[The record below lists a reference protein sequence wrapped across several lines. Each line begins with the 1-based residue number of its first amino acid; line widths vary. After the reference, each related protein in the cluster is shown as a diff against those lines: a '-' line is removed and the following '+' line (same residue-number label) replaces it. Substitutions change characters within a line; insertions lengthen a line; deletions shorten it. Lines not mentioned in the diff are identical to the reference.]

1 MVNRFASFASAYW
14 LCGLLLLPLV
24 QRASGADPHSRW
36 EPDIRAFEASDRTN
50 PPPAN
55 AILFVGSSS
64 IRMWASLKEDFSEFQ
79 IIQRGYGGSEMDDT
93 LHFASRIVTPYR
105 PRQIVVYAGDNDIAA
120 GESPERVAGDFEAF
134 VRKIWETLPSTRIA
148 YIAIKPSSAR
158 WKFAEAMRETNRLI
172 AEFAASNEDLA
183 FIDVFTPMLGPDGKS
198 DDELFLADKLH
209 LNRKGYQLWASLVR
223 PQLIP
228 ERP

>member
-1 MVNRFASFASAYW
+1 MVNRLPSSAGAYL
-14 LCGLLLLPLV
+14 LCGLLMLPHV
-24 QRASGADPHSRW
+24 QLAFGADPHARW
-36 EPDIRAFEASDRTN
+36 EPDIQGFETSDRTN

-64 IRMWASLKEDFSEFQ
+64 IRMWTSLKEDFADFQ

-93 LHFASRIVTPYR
+93 FHFAGRIVTPYR

-120 GESPERVAGDFEAF
+120 GRSPERVARDFEAF
-134 VRKIWETLPSTRIA
+134 VRKVWETLPNTRIA

-158 WKFAEAMRETNRLI
+158 WKFVEAMREANRLI

-183 FIDVFTPMLGPDGKS
+183 FIDVFTPMLGADGKPA
-198 DDELFLADKLH
+198 DELFLADKLH

-223 PQLIP
+223 PYLIP